1 MAYEK
6 NATVSVQLKEVS
18 TGRTVTH
25 QIEWD
30 FNHPNAEEGLEF
42 IFSEGNYRC
51 DCNRE
56 LFFYRALD
64 TPEHEIPDGGCGD
77 DRFIV
82 LAVRRISDGKIFYQ
96 DPFRADLQTPDSLE
110 QVSYST
116 DDET

>member
-6 NATVSVQLKEVS
+6 NATVAVELKEVL

-30 FNHPNAEEGLEF
+30 FNRPDAEEALEF
-42 IFSEGNYRC
+42 IFSEGNYSC

-64 TPEHEIPDGGCGD
+64 RLEHEIPDGGCGD
-77 DRFIV
+77 KRFIV

-96 DPFRADLQTPDSLE
+96 DPPRTDLQTPNSLE
-110 QVSYST
+110 HVT
-116 DDET
+116 DTTGNEA